1 MSTNRDFDRI
11 AAAWL
16 AEGPSELA
24 DRVLEDALAEVH
36 LTHQRHG
43 LILSPTFLR
52 RLPVRLAAAAALVV
66 LVGGA
71 LSVLRSSIDPGQP
84 TLSHSATSSPVPSG
98 KIRDSGSF
106 GEPFTFTKP
115 VVDGSGSNAGLPQQL
130 ASRPTISTGLYLL
143 NGPWFSIRFV
153 DDLPIPVDL
162 CDRTGAVLPDV
173 PSTPAAV
180 GEWLEAERPMRIRS
194 WVVSGAEP
202 VIVDGRTAL
211 RWDLG
216 ESVEDAAC
224 LINLPATG
232 ETWGEMLLRVYAIPT
247 GDDTILLI
255 GGSDM
260 VNFDAVSDAMD
271 DIVRSM
277 KFN

>member
-1 MSTNRDFDRI
+1 
-11 AAAWL
+11 
-16 AEGPSELA
+16 
-24 DRVLEDALAEVH
+24 
-36 LTHQRHG
+36 
-43 LILSPTFLR
+43 
-52 RLPVRLAAAAALVV
+52 
-66 LVGGA
+66 
-71 LSVLRSSIDPGQP
+71 
-84 TLSHSATSSPVPSG
+84 
-98 KIRDSGSF
+98 
-106 GEPFTFTKP
+106 
-115 VVDGSGSNAGLPQQL
+115 
-130 ASRPTISTGLYLL
+130 
-143 NGPWFSIRFV
+143 
-153 DDLPIPVDL
+153 
-162 CDRTGAVLPDV
+162 
-173 PSTPAAV
+173 
-180 GEWLEAERPMRIRS
+180 MRIRS

-247 GDDTILLI
+247 GDDTILRI